1 MNLGSKHIFAET
13 SSSEVIIDLDH
24 LIWQVWYELDGR
36 IPRARIRQIATQV
49 AAAFRDA
56 PVTIHIPLW
65 VRHLTREW
73 LKQEIRRDN
82 LNSVEHVFRQAHPGL
97 PLHIRP
103 SL

>member
-1 MNLGSKHIFAET
+1 MALGSKHVFAET
-13 SSSEVIIDLDH
+13 NSGEVIINLDH

-36 IPRARIRQIATQV
+36 VPRARIRQVATQV

-73 LKQEIRRDN
+73 LKADITRRN
-82 LNSVEHVFRQAHPGL
+82 LKALDRVFSQAHTGL
-97 PLHIRP
+97 PIFY
-103 SL
+103 